1 MYQPARF
8 SERPKRDLGETA
20 YFGFKWLASC
30 SGDRSRMTH
39 DNLDRVIALAGIYQ
53 AINCVMRVARHG
65 SADTDAMEP
74 CIYSL
79 LQVNAEDVSAVYGE
93 PGAVANGAR
102 QIIAQLTGKPERNL
116 ELTRYV
122 VLLMKLERTLAG
134 RSDLL
139 ARVGDGIQSAIAK
152 QEHFALLHPN
162 MLAHLAGI
170 YSDTISNL
178 EPRIIVRGDPLHL
191 QNPDNQNRV
200 RALLLAGIRSAMLW
214 RQVGGNRW
222 QILLKNKQILADARR
237 YLETVTKHA
246 PNPKP

>member
-1 MYQPARF
+1 MP
-8 SERPKRDLGETA
+8 
-20 YFGFKWLASC
+20 
-30 SGDRSRMTH
+30 H

-53 AINCVMRVARHG
+53 AVNCVMRVARNG

-79 LQVNAEDVSAVYGE
+79 LQISAEDVNAVFGE

-122 VLLMKLERTLAG
+122 VLLMKLERTLACQP
-134 RSDLL
+134 DLL
-139 ARVGDGIQSAIAK
+139 ARIGEGIESAQAK
-152 QEHFALLHPN
+152 HEHFALLHPN

-170 YSDTISNL
+170 YSDTVSHL

-200 RALLLAGIRSAMLW
+200 RALLLAGIRAAMLW
-214 RQVGGNRW
+214 RQVGGTRW

-237 YLETVTKHA
+237 YLELTAGHA
-246 PNPKP
+246 PNPAP

>member
-1 MYQPARF
+1 
-8 SERPKRDLGETA
+8 
-20 YFGFKWLASC
+20 
-30 SGDRSRMTH
+30 MTH

-53 AINCVMRVARHG
+53 AVNSVMRVARHG
-65 SADTDAMEP
+65 TADTDAMEP

-79 LQVNAEDVSAVYGE
+79 LQVNAEDVNAVYGE

-134 RSDLL
+134 QRDLL
-139 ARVGDGIQSAIAK
+139 GRIGEGIEAAQAK
-152 QEHFALLHPN
+152 LQHFALLHPN
-162 MLAHLAGI
+162 MLAHLAAI
-170 YSDTISNL
+170 YSDTISHL
-178 EPRIIVRGDPLHL
+178 EPRIIVRGDPQHL

-214 RQVGGNRW
+214 RQVGGTRW
-222 QILLKNKQILADARR
+222 QILLQNRQILANARR
-237 YLETVTKHA
+237 YVDLAARRAAKSG
-246 PNPKP
+246 P